1 MRPHRLQDGAFLI
14 VDDHA
19 LLREGVASVLR
30 TLCLEGNRIEQA
42 DHLAQAIARLSAEGG
57 KGWTVVLDLHLP
69 DSAGLSTL
77 EAIREASPLARIAIV
92 SAHHD
97 LDLAIQCIQA
107 GACAFVPKHGSLVEF
122 QQALAVIASG
132 GVYFP
137 KELFVSAGVAA
148 TETKQNAPAAELTPR
163 QLEVLRGL
171 LDGLSNAAIA
181 KHLQISEETV
191 KLHVRAILRAHGAA
205 NRVQLLLGFARQAA

>member
-1 MRPHRLQDGAFLI
+1 MRAQSLQDGAFLI

-19 LLREGVASVLR
+19 LLREGVVSVLR
-30 TLCLEGNRIEQA
+30 PLCREGCPIEQA
-42 DHLAQAIARLSAEGG
+42 DHLAHALARLSACGG
-57 KGWTVVLDLHLP
+57 QGWTVILDLHLP

-77 EAIREASPLARIAIV
+77 EAIREAAPLARIAIV

-122 QQALAVIASG
+122 QQALTVIASG

-137 KELFVSAGVAA
+137 KELFVSANVPSNDKKSP
-148 TETKQNAPAAELTPR
+148 TVESELTPR
-163 QLEVLRGL
+163 QYEVLAGL
-171 LDGLSNAAIA
+171 LDGLTNAAIA
-181 KHLQISEETV
+181 HHLQISEETV

-205 NRVQLLLGFARQAA
+205 NRVQLLLGFARQAT